1 MAEKIAGIQP
11 LQECLLKTLGENL
24 IGIYLHGSLAFG
36 CFHPLKSDIDV
47 LAVVERPLTQPE
59 KEKVIHSLL
68 SIWHFAPE
76 KGYEM
81 SIVLEK
87 VCRRFAYPTP
97 YELHFSKAWIGRFRE
112 DSKSVCN
119 DFPKTDPDLAAH
131 FAVVKARGITLF
143 GPPAPELF
151 AEIPEEAYL
160 DSIYSDIADCR
171 ETVMEEPVYTIL
183 NLCRVLSYLQ
193 DGKLRSKVE
202 GGQWG
207 VTFFSGSACQM
218 VEKALHLYQTGTT
231 ACFDADSCDRFCT
244 MALKRIQ
251 AELKKR
257 CR

>member
-97 YELHFSKAWIGRFRE
+97 YELHFSKAWIERFRE

-143 GPPAPELF
+143 A
-151 AEIPEEAYL
+151 
-160 DSIYSDIADCR
+160 R
-171 ETVMEEPVYTIL
+171 
-183 NLCRVLSYLQ
+183 RRRSYLRKFQ
-193 DGKLRSKVE
+193 KRLIWIVSIPILLTAVKPL
-202 GGQWG
+202 WK
-207 VTFFSGSACQM
+207 S
-218 VEKALHLYQTGTT
+218 LYTQ
-231 ACFDADSCDRFCT
+231 F
-244 MALKRIQ
+244 
-251 AELKKR
+251 
-257 CR
+257 

>member
-97 YELHFSKAWIGRFRE
+97 YELHFSKAWIERFRE
-112 DSKSVCN
+112 DPKSVCN

-151 AEIPEEAYL
+151 AEIPEEAYRFTEQHHIEFGRRWL
-160 DSIYSDIADCR
+160 LRRLEICPNAYYNYLKRRKADC
-171 ETVMEEPVYTIL
+171 YTHKSEVQNQIKEDL
-183 NLCRVLSYLQ
+183 PLAQ
-193 DGKLRSKVE
+193 
-202 GGQWG
+202 
-207 VTFFSGSACQM
+207 GSRWLPQH
-218 VEKALHLYQTGTT
+218 E
-231 ACFDADSCDRFCT
+231 S
-244 MALKRIQ
+244 
-251 AELKKR
+251 
-257 CR
+257 